1 MNSPFLHSMS
11 QQRRLLCAFLFVAL
25 SPQVSLVQANNAV
38 IVEVGEAREQQLVNE
53 VPISGSVSASQI
65 ALLSSQVA
73 GLVQRIHVEAG
84 DQVAAGDLL
93 IELDSELAEIALDGA
108 RASARSA
115 REAQAD
121 SQRRYEEA
129 QTLVS
134 RNAIAASEVRGLE
147 SQARVD
153 AASVQVTDAQVRQ
166 REAELQRHKIEV
178 PFDGTLSRKLVEV
191 GEWVTPGTDLLELVS
206 TEQLRIDFQL
216 AQRFYPL
223 VEDSATLSIR
233 FDAHPQRS
241 FNGKVIN
248 KVPLSSSDA
257 RTFLLRTQIE
267 EGDQPLLIPG
277 MSAHATL
284 RLAEKRRGI
293 VVNRD
298 ALRRYPDG
306 RVSVWVVADAS
317 AEEGENQIVRELQ
330 VETGLSFAGQVEIR
344 SGLEAG
350 QTVVTRGNETLRD
363 GQPVTITA
371 TESE

>member
-1 MNSPFLHSMS
+1 MNSTSPHSFCW
-11 QQRRLLCAFLFVAL
+11 QRNLLLVPLLLAL
-25 SPQVSLVQANNAV
+25 SMHANLAQANNTV
-38 IVEVGEAREQQLVNE
+38 SVEVGEAREQELVNE

-84 DQVAAGDLL
+84 DQVGAGDLL
-93 IELDSELAEIALDGA
+93 IELDSELAQIALDSA

-115 REAQAD
+115 REARSD
-121 SQRRYEEA
+121 SQRRFDEA
-129 QTLVS
+129 QALVA

-147 SQARVD
+147 SQVRVD
-153 AASVQVTDAQVRQ
+153 AAAVQVADAQVRQ
-166 REAELQRHKIEV
+166 REAELQRHQIKV
-178 PFDGTLSRKLVEV
+178 PFAGTLSRKLVEV

-223 VEDSATLSIR
+223 VEESATLSIR

-241 FNGKVIN
+241 FNGQVLN

-267 EGDQPLLIPG
+267 DGDTPLLIPG
-277 MSAHATL
+277 MSANATL

-306 RVSVWVVADAS
+306 RISVWVMTD
-317 AEEGENQIVRELQ
+317 ETDDDGNPTVREQ
-330 VETGLSFAGQVEIR
+330 QIETGLSFAGQVEIS
-344 SGLEAG
+344 SGLEG
-350 QTVVTRGNETLRD
+350 GETVVIRGNETLRD
-363 GQPVTITA
+363 GQAVMINA
-371 TESE
+371 AESE